1 MLGAATGLVIVPA
14 TSLPAETGTR
24 HASQRTPA
32 TAASGTASESSKAPA
47 KQPPGGAAVQ
57 QQVDA
62 LYARFGRP
70 TTRRDQV
77 ETGRQAAV
85 AGNVASRSEAVPT
98 GILQVSGEMKIA
110 ANEPGRLIER
120 PVTRQ
125 AIETSRPARAATG
138 AVQPAGGSSA
148 DSSGPKSEVQKQ
160 LEEIYRRNGRQMPP
174 MAMEQLPDSGLQ
186 QEIPPLPRTQQTAG
200 SRPSGRQVSSNPFRR
215 FFDRVTPFRSQADK
229 SRDERPDHVEAM
241 PPSVKRQQDSVQQYY
256 APQTPATAT
265 APAAA
270 APAARPVS
278 LPAPVA
284 LPAPASLTP
293 PAAQAPRELPADPV
307 AAPASLPKF
316 LPAIELPS
324 STEVPENEPAELAP
338 AISTENAP
346 PQLSTELPDTL
357 IPPAAP
363 AAPADE
369 AEEVDSLDD
378 AFPEMS
384 EEEADGLK
392 PQKTDKATPK
402 PAASEPAPASPFT
415 GLKLDAGQT
424 TREQPAA
431 SESPRLPEAP
441 KLPQLPLPAQ
451 LKPSDSSLLPEITP
465 ASTERKTN
473 PSEKLKKI
481 AERSELKGM
490 KGFCPVVLRDSREL
504 ADARPQFHAEFEGR
518 VYNFSSA
525 EALAAF
531 EGNPALYA
539 PAAGG
544 RDVVLGA
551 GKQTDVEGMLD
562 HAVWYKDRLY
572 LFSSA
577 DTMQQFVAEP
587 AKFIKP

>member
-1 MLGAATGLVIVPA
+1 MLGAATGLVFVPA

-24 HASQRTPA
+24 YASQRLPA
-32 TAASGTASESSKAPA
+32 TAASGTASESSRTPA
-47 KQPPGGAAVQ
+47 KQAAGGAAVQ

-77 ETGRQAAV
+77 EAGRETAV
-85 AGNVASRSEAVPT
+85 TENTSSTPNATPT
-98 GILQVSGEMKIA
+98 GILQVSGEMKVA

-125 AIETSRPARAATG
+125 AIETSRPARVATG
-138 AVQPAGGSSA
+138 SVQPAGGSSA
-148 DSSGPKSEVQKQ
+148 ESTGPKSEVQKQ

-200 SRPSGRQVSSNPFRR
+200 SRPAGRQVSANPFRR

-241 PPSVKRQQDSVQQYY
+241 PPAVKRQQDAVQQYY
-256 APQTPATAT
+256 APQTPAA
-265 APAAA
+265 APTPT
-270 APAARPVS
+270 PAARPVS
-278 LPAPVA
+278 

-293 PAAQAPRELPADPV
+293 PAAQAPRELPSDPV

-316 LPAIELPS
+316 LPAIELPAS
-324 STEVPENEPAELAP
+324 SAVPEAKPATLAP
-338 AISTENAP
+338 AISVETAP
-346 PQLSTELPDTL
+346 PLLSTELPEAL
-357 IPPAAP
+357 VPSAAP
-363 AAPADE
+363 APE
-369 AEEVDSLDD
+369 AEETDSLDD

-392 PQKTDKATPK
+392 VQKTDKATPK
-402 PAASEPAPASPFT
+402 PASAKPAPASPFT
-415 GLKLDAGQT
+415 GLKLDAGQST
-424 TREQPAA
+424 KEQPNT
-431 SESPRLPEAP
+431 SGSPRLPEVP

-473 PSEKLKKI
+473 PSDKLKKI
-481 AERSELKGM
+481 AERSELKGL

-525 EALAAF
+525 EALATF

-544 RDVVLGA
+544 RDVVLSTG
-551 GKQTDVEGMLD
+551 GQTDVEGMLD

-572 LFSSA
+572 LFSST

-587 AKFIKP
+587 VKFIKP